1 MTNNSRLDL
10 AVFLGWFSLG
20 IGALEIVAPAAL
32 SRRLQLPIGSK
43 VVQGFGIREI
53 MTGLLLLRAP
63 ASPAGPYARI
73 AGDIL
78 DLAVLGLAISRS
90 ERHRGAA
97 LAATASVVGVSIL
110 DLVCTSSLSG
120 RNTPVLLGM
129 RQST

>member
-53 MTGLLLLRAP
+53 MAGLLLLRAP

-78 DLAVLGLAISRS
+78 DL
-90 ERHRGAA
+90 
-97 LAATASVVGVSIL
+97 
-110 DLVCTSSLSG
+110 VCTSSLSG